1 MDSFRISE
9 KNNINNKIK
18 EINIFMERNKETIKR
33 FKGQT
38 KISAFEIKQIE
49 KLEKKNNEYLEQLNK
64 LKEDILSVEKGDFDS
79 KYKDSQIKSIQNTK
93 NINEKLNIKRINKEE
108 KEIEKKN
115 FVKKSYDNNKPESFY
130 MDKEEKR
137 YFKIC
142 DSIPA
147 YILRNLKEM
156 PNNKGYIFKGLWC
169 CGELPAEEN
178 GNLIMFEKCYN
189 DVMKIHEIDDKFHYI
204 YEKIGKNR
212 KTLLSKIE
220 RNQELKKYIIYP

>member
-9 KNNINNKIK
+9 KNNINTKIK
-18 EINIFMERNKETIKR
+18 QINIFMERNKETIKR

-38 KISAFEIKQIE
+38 KISAFELKQIE
-49 KLEKKNNEYLEQLNK
+49 KLEKKNNEYQEELNK
-64 LKEDILSVEKGDFDS
+64 LKEDILSVEKGDFDF
-79 KYKDSQIKSIQNTK
+79 KYKNNKIKAMEDSK
-93 NINEKLNIKRINKEE
+93 NMNEKLNIKRINNDD
-108 KEIEKKN
+108 KEIEKKK
-115 FVKKSYDNNKPESFY
+115 FVKKSYDNNKPESYY

-142 DSIPA
+142 DSIPP

-204 YEKIGKNR
+204 YEKIGKNK